1 MKAQGGINPLG
12 NHLGSSNIVYH
23 QCLPQH
29 SLAFHVSHT
38 WQRAISLSSLKL
50 KKEEVLASVI
60 L

>member
-1 MKAQGGINPLG
+1 MKAEGGINALG
-12 NHLGSSNIVYH
+12 NHRGFSNTVYH
-23 QCLPQH
+23 QWLPQH

-38 WQRAISLSSLKL
+38 CQRASSLSSLKL